1 MIMTAGR
8 RCGNWRPVIARATV
22 GLAAVVAAGALVPES
37 AGGREDEIQP
47 EPAAPFVLDLP
58 GEGTLPG
65 GFAATADVAA
75 TPTVRW
81 QSPVFDRPFE
91 FRLGEVIGIRSLGHE
106 PAAAPE
112 AAFRCRLHGGDT
124 IDGDLVAIDAEQVVF
139 APAGSEEPVRIA
151 RSLVSSLAR
160 RAVGE
165 ATGYIGPAGLAGW
178 DQQPASSWRDEVGR
192 IVTNQ
197 PGSVLSRDV
206 GAASRARYDIA
217 ISWRRRPEFVLAVAA
232 GDDATA
238 ADAYRFEL
246 LSLDGELP
254 VAMIVRQEQGRGDIA
269 EVPLADMPQGQIRLS
284 LFVDQTVGRLVAVV
298 AEAEKAV
305 ELVLPSAAGAR
316 HSPQFRLTVRSGD
329 ISLDSLR
336 VTEWQGTEPV
346 AANPAETEVIGK
358 DGAVVSGGVD
368 SLDADTGRLAIRTAG
383 RPETISLA
391 DIQELRFPAADGAA
405 ADHDLRPRMRAARW
419 SGGVISGDLAAVT
432 DTAVAIKRE
441 GVEGTI
447 AIPLTDLRSLAWS
460 RPVAAT
466 AATVAN
472 ANAIELQ
479 EAARD
484 AQQPRLGRL
493 LMPGLAL
500 PGHLAAPDA
509 GSGGLGWMPQG
520 SAVAAGFA
528 VARFPNLAAT
538 VDYLPP
544 EERREE
550 ALGDM
555 VDVGGVGGAVNQDEH
570 GAFVITM
577 LAEEGAAARDGR
589 IEPGDRIL
597 AIRPVETAR
606 FVETRGLDLET
617 VMNLLRGRVGTR
629 VGVRIERA
637 AGGDPEAIDL
647 VRGLIYVAER
657 NVLDQALAAH
667 ARFTAHQAVAAGEA
681 AGFPVLLILTSGD
694 VVAAAIDSIGADGV
708 TLRSPVTASRGREP
722 VTVAHSLIQAVELD
736 PAAASRPLERA
747 RWERL
752 LTLPRSQR
760 DNPPTHLLRLRRGDY
775 LRGNLESLTADRI
788 EFRVMGQRKELPR
801 EAVVRVIWLHPEE
814 LDLDGDDEPD
824 GEVATESQEV
834 AGLVVQGVAAGGER
848 TTLVADR
855 VEAAAIVGTSPAFG
869 PSRID
874 TNRIDR
880 LLIGKA
886 VAAADEALPY
896 SQWRLR
902 LAPEPRAL
910 RESEP

>member
-8 RCGNWRPVIARATV
+8 RWRNWGLPL
-22 GLAAVVAAGALVPES
+22 GLAAVAVMLSVGPLVAQS
-37 AGGREDEIQP
+37 AGTGGSAIP
-47 EPAAPFVLDLP
+47 TEPATPFVLDLP

-65 GFAATADVAA
+65 RFSATTDVAA
-75 TPTVRW
+75 TQTVRW
-81 QSPVFDRPFE
+81 QSPIFDRPFE
-91 FRLGEVIGIRSLGHE
+91 FRLGEVIGIRSLGNE
-106 PAAAPE
+106 PEAAPD

-124 IDGDLVAIDAEQVVF
+124 LDGDLVAIDAEQVVF
-139 APAGSEEPVRIA
+139 AAVGSEKPVRIA

-160 RAVGE
+160 RAVGD
-165 ATGYIGPAGLAGW
+165 ATGYVGPAGLAGW
-178 DQQPASSWRDEVGR
+178 EQQPASSWRDEVGR
-192 IVTNQ
+192 IATDQ

-206 GAASRARYDIA
+206 GGAQRARYDVA
-217 ISWRRRPEFVLAVAA
+217 ISWRKRPEFVLAVAA
-232 GDDATA
+232 GVDATA
-238 ADAYRFEL
+238 PDAYRFEFL
-246 LSLDGELP
+246 ALDGDLP
-254 VAMIVRQEQGRGDIA
+254 VGMIVRQEQGRGDIA

-284 LFVDQTVGRLVAVV
+284 LFVDQGAGRLVAWV
-298 AEAEKAV
+298 ADARQVV
-305 ELVLPSAAGAR
+305 ELALPPAPGGQP
-316 HSPQFRLTVRSGD
+316 SPRFRLTVRSGD

-336 VTEWQGTEPV
+336 VTEWQGGDPI
-346 AANPAETEVIGK
+346 AANPAETEVVGK
-358 DGAVVSGGVD
+358 DGMVTSGGVD
-368 SLDADTGRLAIRTAG
+368 SLDAETGRLGIRTAAG
-383 RPETISLA
+383 GETISLA
-391 DIQELRFPAADGAA
+391 DVQELRFPSADGAA
-405 ADHDLRPRMRAARW
+405 AEGEWRPRMRAVRW

-432 DTAVAIKRE
+432 DTAVAMSRE
-441 GVEGTI
+441 GIEGTI
-447 AIPLTDLRSLAWS
+447 TIPLADLRSLARS
-460 RPVAAT
+460 RPGVAT
-466 AATVAN
+466 ATNTAD
-472 ANAIELQ
+472 IEPQ
-479 EAARD
+479 ETARD
-484 AQQPRLGRL
+484 EQRPRIGRL
-493 LMPGLAL
+493 VMPGLAL
-500 PGHLAAPDA
+500 PGCLAPPDDA
-509 GSGGLGWMPQG
+509 SGGLGWRPQG
-520 SAVAAGFA
+520 SEVAAAFA
-528 VARFPNLAAT
+528 VEGFPNLAAT

-544 EERREE
+544 EEPREA

-555 VDVGGVGGAVNQDEH
+555 VDVGGVGGAVNQDEN

-629 VGVRIERA
+629 VSVRIERA
-637 AGGDPEAIDL
+637 AGGDPEEIDL

-667 ARFTAHQAVAAGEA
+667 ARLAANQAVAAGEA
-681 AGFPVLLILTSGD
+681 AGFPALAILTSGD
-694 VVAAAIDSIGADGV
+694 VVAAAIESIGPEGV
-708 TLRSPVTASRGREP
+708 TLRSPVTASHGREP
-722 VTVAHSLIQAVELD
+722 VRVAHALIQAVELD

-760 DNPPTHLLRLRRGDY
+760 DNPPTHLLRLRSGDY
-775 LRGNLESLTADRI
+775 LRGTLESLTADRI
-788 EFRVMGQRKELPR
+788 EFRVLGQRKELPR
-801 EAVVRVIWLHPEE
+801 EAVVRVIWLHPDE
-814 LDLDGDDEPD
+814 LDLDGDDKLD
-824 GEVATESQEV
+824 DEVATESPEV

-855 VEAAAIVGTSPAFG
+855 VDAAAIVGASPAFG

-874 TNRIDR
+874 THRIDR

-902 LAPEPRAL
+902 LAPGPRAL